1 MNFNLLLPLQN
12 VYKLT
17 ERPVVQLNAIFRFGT
32 KRIKYINLFQ
42 GETTLWI
49 RLQNSELLL
58 HKLPRTRAQIST
70 RFKFQDN
77 FWRSVAGPKNAI
89 LKVVSFQ
96 VLRRLELGKARE
108 SCQIKLKT
116 FSETK
121 DIHGQGLLTDRSN
134 ILALFK
140 TFKSHASFIWF
151 CYVRVWHCFHNVPN
165 VMLLLQYWLKKQQQ
179 QVFGTP
185 PPPPP

>member
-1 MNFNLLLPLQN
+1 MPF
-12 VYKLT
+12 
-17 ERPVVQLNAIFRFGT
+17 
-32 KRIKYINLFQ
+32 
-42 GETTLWI
+42 
-49 RLQNSELLL
+49 
-58 HKLPRTRAQIST
+58 
-70 RFKFQDN
+70 
-77 FWRSVAGPKNAI
+77 
-89 LKVVSFQ
+89 LKVVSIQ

-165 VMLLLQYWLKKQQQ
+165 VMLLLQY
-179 QVFGTP
+179 
-185 PPPPP
+185 

>member
-1 MNFNLLLPLQN
+1 MPF
-12 VYKLT
+12 
-17 ERPVVQLNAIFRFGT
+17 
-32 KRIKYINLFQ
+32 
-42 GETTLWI
+42 
-49 RLQNSELLL
+49 
-58 HKLPRTRAQIST
+58 
-70 RFKFQDN
+70 
-77 FWRSVAGPKNAI
+77 

-121 DIHGQGLLTDRSN
+121 DIHGQGVLTDRSN

-165 VMLLLQYWLKKQQQ
+165 VMLLLQY
-179 QVFGTP
+179 
-185 PPPPP
+185 